1 VETLA
6 QMNEVQK
13 NTLLEMEQE
22 TQIFKENRPRILEE
36 IEDKLFSLKAAVVQ
50 EQHEKRERLDRQQQE
65 IDKQIETLNDNL
77 FKEINAR

>member
-1 VETLA
+1 METLA